1 VQDEYINKIRR
12 EFNALAD
19 SLPDPPKRIRKK
31 KVPVEKPPV
40 EKAKPK
46 PITKPKELV
55 KMPKNKVKK
64 PKMGDKLNKRSDY
77 RYTDSIV
84 RMYGKRSARRII
96 NLAQKSKKSYL
107 GTGGD
112 MEGKTYTD
120 EYKQLKEKITAD
132 GRKFCWWVKEYLPG
146 WSYNRV
152 MKQLYGA
159 TQRINPE
166 ILSAV
171 NAYLEK

>member
-1 VQDEYINKIRR
+1 
-12 EFNALAD
+12 L
-19 SLPDPPKRIRKK
+19 
-31 KVPVEKPPV
+31 
-40 EKAKPK
+40 
-46 PITKPKELV
+46 T
-55 KMPKNKVKK
+55 
-64 PKMGDKLNKRSDY
+64 
-77 RYTDSIV
+77 
-84 RMYGKRSARRII
+84 
-96 NLAQKSKKSYL
+96 QKSKKSYL

-171 NAYLEK
+171 NAYLEG